1 MFSLKSIPL
10 RRDELK
16 ARKVV
21 RSYAR
26 NISITASDET
36 MRADCVGSEET
47 FNKDVFAKYLSAL
60 RALYVTDEVE
70 AWNPNLRSKT
80 AIRCKNTRHFVDPS
94 IGAAA
99 LNLTPDG
106 LFKDMKTFG
115 FFFES
120 LVIHD
125 LRIYAEANNAKLY
138 KYRDAKNREADA
150 VIQFADGSFGLI
162 EIKLGNEEDIDSA
175 SESLRKIAD
184 DVDTDRTGS
193 LAFLMI
199 VAKNKI
205 AKRREDGVYVVPL
218 ACLRN

>member
-1 MFSLKSIPL
+1 MKSIPL

-26 NISITASDET
+26 NISIMASDET
-36 MRADCVGSEET
+36 MRADCITGSEDT

-60 RALYVTDEVE
+60 RALYVIDEVE

-80 AIRCKNTRHFVDPS
+80 AIRTKNTRHFIDPS
-94 IGAAA
+94 IGVAA
-99 LNLTPDG
+99 LNLTPEG

-120 LVIHD
+120 LAIHD

-138 KYRDAKNREADA
+138 KYRDGQNREADA

-162 EIKLGNEEDIDSA
+162 EIKLGDEEDIDLA
-175 SESLRKIAD
+175 SKSLRKIAE
-184 DVDTDRTGS
+184 DVDIEKTGS
-193 LAFLMI
+193 LAFSMI
-199 VAKNKI
+199 VTKNKV

-218 ACLRN
+218 ACLKN